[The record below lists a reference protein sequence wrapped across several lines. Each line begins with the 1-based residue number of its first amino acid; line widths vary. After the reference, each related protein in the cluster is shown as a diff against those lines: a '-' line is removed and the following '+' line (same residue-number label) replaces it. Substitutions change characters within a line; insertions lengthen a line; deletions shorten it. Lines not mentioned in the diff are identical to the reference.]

1 MNKIKFLTVLL
12 LSASLV
18 VLNSG
23 CSKENNE
30 VNENDVNT
38 STQIISDEQFVDNE
52 SDRILD
58 DANTF
63 VMQGMLKSSEGGENL
78 PCNAN
83 LDSVRIVNDTVVFYI
98 TYNGL
103 SCNGKI
109 NRTGKAEIRIKQGTF
124 WIQPGAVKKIKL
136 INYTATRVAT
146 GKSVTLNGE
155 KTHINVTGGHVGLL
169 GITYDTIIY
178 EVSGHITAAFDN
190 GSTREWNFAQRK
202 VFTGIKGDIQVA
214 LSGFGEAGEFNNLV
228 TWGIDRMGNHFYT
241 QIVEPV
247 ITKQTCDWNP
257 LAGIKKHY
265 VPEKTLT
272 ITTTFGFDDNN
283 QPVAP
288 GECATKYKLE
298 IERNGNIRTL
308 FLPLN

>member
-1 MNKIKFLTVLL
+1 MKKIKLFTLLL

-18 VLNSG
+18 GLNTG
-23 CSKENNE
+23 CSKENEE
-30 VNENDVNT
+30 VNDNDVNT
-38 STQIISDEQFVDNE
+38 STQINNDEQFVDDE

-58 DANTF
+58 EANTF
-63 VMQGMLKSSEGGENL
+63 VMQGMLKSSDEGDNS

-83 LDSVRIVNDTVVFYI
+83 LDSVRIVNDTMVFYV

-155 KTHINVTGGHVGLL
+155 KTHVNVTGGHVGLL
-169 GITYDTIIY
+169 GITYDTIIH
-178 EVSGHITAAFDN
+178 EVTGHITAAFDN
-190 GSTREWNFAQRK
+190 GTTREWNIARRK
-202 VFTGIKGDIQVA
+202 VFSGSQGNIQVA
-214 LSGFGEAGEFNNLV
+214 FSGFGEAGEYNHLV
-228 TWGIDRMGNHFYT
+228 TWGIDRMGNQFYT

-247 ITKQTCDWNP
+247 ITKQTCDWDP
-257 LAGIKKHY
+257 VAGIKKHY
-265 VPEKTLT
+265 VPERTLT

-283 QPVAP
+283 QPVAS
-288 GECATKYKLE
+288 GECPTKYKLE
-298 IERNGNIRTL
+298 VERNGKLRTL
-308 FLPLN
+308 YLPLN